1 MVRQSGVCTR
11 MREQVSLQLDG
22 ELSQLERRMLS
33 SHLSRCADCREF
45 ADDVSSFTDKLR
57 YAPMEKLER
66 PIVVSTPRRFS
77 TARFQ
82 VGIAAAFAFAAL
94 GLGTQ
99 LSMGPSSDLAGFESV
114 SVSRFP
120 TLTEL
125 EREVAMIEAVS
136 HRGSRNVFPR

>member
-1 MVRQSGVCTR
+1 MTVVRPSGVCSR
-11 MREQVSLQLDG
+11 IREQVSLQLDG
-22 ELSQLERRMLS
+22 ELSQLERRMLA
-33 SHLSRCADCREF
+33 SHLGRCADCRAF
-45 ADDVSSFTDKLR
+45 ADDVMSFTDKLR
-57 YAPMEKLER
+57 HAPMERLER
-66 PIVVSTPRRFS
+66 PVVVTSRRRIS

-99 LSMGPSSDLAGFESV
+99 LALGPSSDFADFE

-125 EREVAMIEAVS
+125 EREVAMIEALG
-136 HRGSRNVFPR
+136 HHGSRNVIPR

>member
-1 MVRQSGVCTR
+1 

-45 ADDVSSFTDKLR
+45 ADDVASFTDKLR
-57 YAPMEKLER
+57 DAPMERLEL
-66 PIVVSTPRRFS
+66 PIVVSSPRRFT
-77 TARFQ
+77 TARLQ

-99 LSMGPSSDLAGFESV
+99 LSIGPSSDLARFE

-125 EREVAMIEAVS
+125 ERELAMIEALP
-136 HRGSRNVFPR
+136 HRGSRNVVPR